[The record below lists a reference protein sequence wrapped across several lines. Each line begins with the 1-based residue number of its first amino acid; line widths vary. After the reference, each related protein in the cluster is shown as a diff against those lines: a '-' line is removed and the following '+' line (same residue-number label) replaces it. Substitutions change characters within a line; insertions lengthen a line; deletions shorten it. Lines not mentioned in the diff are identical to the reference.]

1 MSYLVLGAGGQLG
14 TEWCRRLDELDLQ
27 FAGYGSKELDIM
39 NPEALQK
46 AMTRLQPEVV
56 VNCAAYTKVDQAE
69 EEPDRARS
77 INATAVRPL
86 AEMCRDFRARLV
98 HYSTDYVFPGRKQ
111 DRDRYPKGYPEDAA
125 VDPINVY
132 GQTKWEGE
140 QAIRECGGKHLIVR
154 VSWLCGAHGGNF
166 VKTMLRLADERDEL
180 KVVNDQFGSPTFTA
194 DVVQHTLS
202 LLEQEVSGTV
212 HVTSRGIISW
222 YVFALAI
229 MDLSGKNVNIRPVG
243 SSQFPTR
250 AQRPAFSKLDTY
262 RLERHV
268 GDALTTWKTGLRKLL
283 EEMQS

>member
-1 MSYLVLGAGGQLG
+1 MSYLVVGAGGQLG
-14 TEWCRRLDELDLQ
+14 AEWCRRLEELGIP
-27 FAGYGSKELDIM
+27 FTGYGSKELDIT
-39 NPEALQK
+39 NTEALQK

-56 VNCAAYTKVDQAE
+56 INCAAYTKVDQAE
-69 EEPDRARS
+69 EEPDRARA
-77 INATAVRPL
+77 INATAVRSL
-86 AEMCRDFRARLV
+86 AEMCRDFKARLV
-98 HYSTDYVFPGRKQ
+98 HYSTDYVFPGRKK
-111 DRDRYPKGYPEDAA
+111 DRERYPKGYPEDAA

-140 QAIRECGGKHLIVR
+140 QAVRDSGAAHLICR

-194 DVVQHTLS
+194 DVVRHSLS
-202 LLEQEVSGTV
+202 LLEQEVGGTV

-222 YVFALAI
+222 YDFALAI

-250 AQRPAFSKLDTY
+250 AKRPAFSKLDTY
-262 RLERHV
+262 RLERYV
-268 GDALTTWKTGLRKLL
+268 GEALTSWKTSLRKLL
-283 EEMQS
+283 QDMKL